1 MYDVIVVGARCAG
14 APTAML
20 LARTG
25 YRVLL
30 LEKAH
35 FPKDKLSSHYLH
47 QPAVASLDRWGLL
60 EKIRATD
67 CPPIERVSYET
78 SDIRLEASLLP
89 ADGHSTTYAPR
100 RFVLDPILADAA
112 AAAGAEFREG
122 CTVTGLLR
130 EGDKVAGVRYRTAD
144 GGEFTERAH
153 LVVGADGMRSTVA
166 RFVDAPMI
174 AENPPMTC
182 TYYSYWEDLPTQ
194 GPSRHWEL
202 YERSGRS
209 VGVVPT
215 NGGRTLVMA
224 YFPQS
229 EFRQVRT
236 DAQSAY
242 MDAFRFTAPSLSDRL
257 SSARQVERLY
267 GTGEQLNFIRQ
278 ASGPGWALVGDAAH
292 HKDSIAARGITD
304 AFLQVQMLTD
314 YIGKDLHD
322 PTALEAAC
330 RRYARDVEEKFM
342 YFYRGTLSVAELK
355 VPEERLPFLRAIST
369 NQALMDRYFAMMA
382 GLGTM
387 DEFYN
392 SEELRETL
400 ARA

>member
-60 EKIRATD
+60 EKVRATD
-67 CPPIERVSYET
+67 CPPIDRVSYET
-78 SDIRLEASLLP
+78 SGVRLEASLLP
-89 ADGHSTTYAPR
+89 FDGHSTVYAPR
-100 RFVLDPILADAA
+100 RFVLDPILADGA

-130 EGDKVAGVRYRTAD
+130 EGDRVAGVRYRTAD
-144 GGEFTERAH
+144 GGEFSERAH

-166 RFVDAPMI
+166 RFVDAPKI
-174 AENPPMTC
+174 LEDPPMTC
-182 TYYSYWEDLPTQ
+182 TYYSYWEGLST
-194 GPSRHWEL
+194 HWEL

-209 VGVVPT
+209 AGVVPT

-236 DAQSAY
+236 DAQTAY
-242 MDAFRFTAPSLSDRL
+242 MDALRAVAPGLSDRL
-257 SSARQVERLY
+257 ASCRQVERLY

-314 YIGKDLHD
+314 HIGKDLHD
-322 PTALEAAC
+322 PTALSAAC
-330 RRYARDVEEKFM
+330 RRYARDLEEKFTE
-342 YFYRGTLSVAELK
+342 FYRGTLGVAELE
-355 VPEERLPFLRAIST
+355 VPEEQVSFLRAIST
-369 NQALMDRYFAMMA
+369 DQTRVNRYFAMMS
-382 GLGTM
+382 GIVTK

-392 SEELRETL
+392 SEELQETL
-400 ARA
+400 ARV